1 MAFES
6 CFETMEGSICSRGIS
21 MCTAQ
26 KSDTAVNLGNRIGGL
41 EIRVE
46 RSVTNWRH
54 TPEGCERDPGSR

>member
-1 MAFES
+1 
-6 CFETMEGSICSRGIS
+6 

-41 EIRVE
+41 EIRVVE